1 MTNRISRLKTALFAN
16 TREISL
22 ERALLYTAS
31 HRQTEGE
38 PVILRRAKATAYILE
53 HVEISIRDEEL
64 IAGNRTVKPR
74 AGIMSPE
81 MDPYWL
87 LKELDQFPTRPQ
99 DRFAISEEDKRI
111 YREELFPYWEKRSM
125 KDFINGQMTDEV
137 KAATSTQIFSINQTD
152 KGQGHIIIDYPR
164 LLNHGLGELVAQMQQ
179 HCQQQPENHFYQAAL
194 LLLEASQKHI
204 LRYAELAET
213 MAANCT
219 DAQRREELLTIAE
232 ISRHNAQ
239 HKPQT
244 FWQACQLFWYMNII
258 LQYESNASSLSLGRF
273 DQYMLPFYQASLTQG
288 EDPAFLKELLESL
301 WVKCNDIV
309 LLRSTSSARYFA
321 GFPTGYTALLGGLT
335 ENGRSA
341 VNVLSFLCLDAYQS
355 VQLPQPNL
363 GVRTN
368 ALIDTPFLMK
378 TAETIRLGTG
388 IPQIFNDEVVVPA
401 FLNESNASS
410 LSLGRFDQYMLP
422 FYQASL
428 TQGEDP
434 AFLKELLESLWVK
447 CNDIVLLRSTSS
459 ARYFAGFPTGYTA
472 LLGGL
477 TENGRSA
484 VNVLS
489 FLCLDAYQS
498 VQLPQPNLGVRTNA
512 LIDTPFLMKTA
523 ETIRL
528 GTGIPQI
535 FNDEVVVPA
544 FLNRGVSLEDAR
556 DYSVVGCVEL
566 SIPGRTYGLHDIA
579 MFNLLKVMEICLH
592 ENEGNAALTYEGLLE
607 QIRAKISHYITLMV
621 EGSNICDIG
630 HRDWAPVPLLSSFI
644 SDCLEKGRDITD
656 GGARYNFSGVQ
667 GIGIANLSDSLH
679 ALKGMVFEQQRL
691 SFDELLSVLKANF
704 ATPEGEKVRARLI
717 NRFEK
722 YGNDIDEVDNISAE
736 LLRHYCK
743 EVEKY
748 QNPRGGYFTPGS
760 YTVSAHVP
768 LGSVVGATPDG
779 RFAGEQLADGGLSPM
794 LGQDA
799 QGPTAVLKSVSK
811 LDNTLL
817 SNGTLLNVKF
827 TPATLEGE
835 AGLRKLADFLRAFT
849 QLKLQHIQFNVVNAD
864 TLREAQQRP
873 QDYAGLVVRVAGY
886 SAFFVELSKEI
897 QDDIIRRTAHQL

>member
-1 MTNRISRLKTALFAN
+1 MTNRIPRLKNALFAN
-16 TREISL
+16 PREISL

-31 HRQTEGE
+31 HQQTEGE
-38 PVILRRAKATAYILE
+38 PVILRRAKATAHILD
-53 HVEISIRDEEL
+53 HVEIAIRDEEL

-87 LKELDQFPTRPQ
+87 LKELDQFATRPQ
-99 DRFAISEEDKRI
+99 DRFEISDEDKQT
-111 YREELFPYWEKRSM
+111 YREVLYPYWENRSM
-125 KDFINGQMTDEV
+125 KDFINSQMTEEV
-137 KAATSTQIFSINQTD
+137 KAAVGTQIFSVNQTD

-164 LLNHGLGELVAQMQQ
+164 LLNNGLGSLVAEMRERCARDTQ
-179 HCQQQPENHFYQAAL
+179 NTFYAAAL
-194 LLLEASQKHI
+194 ILLEASQRHI
-204 LRYAELAET
+204 LRYATLAEELAQSS
-213 MAANCT
+213 
-219 DAQRREELLTIAE
+219 DATRREELLAMAD

-244 FWQACQLFWYMNII
+244 FWQACQLFWYMNVI
-258 LQYESNASSLSLGRF
+258 LQYESNASSLSIGRF

-288 EDPAFLKELLESL
+288 DDPAFLKELLESL
-301 WVKCNDIV
+301 WVKCNDVV

-363 GVRTN
+363 GVRVN
-368 ALIDTPFLMK
+368 ELIDRPFLLK

-388 IPQIFNDEVVVPA
+388 IPQIFNDEV
-401 FLNESNASS
+401 
-410 LSLGRFDQYMLP
+410 
-422 FYQASL
+422 
-428 TQGEDP
+428 
-434 AFLKELLESLWVK
+434 
-447 CNDIVLLRSTSS
+447 I
-459 ARYFAGFPTGYTA
+459 
-472 LLGGL
+472 
-477 TENGRSA
+477 
-484 VNVLS
+484 
-489 FLCLDAYQS
+489 
-498 VQLPQPNLGVRTNA
+498 
-512 LIDTPFLMKTA
+512 
-523 ETIRL
+523 
-528 GTGIPQI
+528 
-535 FNDEVVVPA
+535 VPA

-556 DYSVVGCVEL
+556 DYAVVGCVEL
-566 SIPGRTYGLHDIA
+566 SIPGKTYGLHDIA
-579 MFNLLKVMEICLH
+579 MFNLLKVMEIAMQ
-592 ENEGNAALTYEGLLE
+592 ENEGNSGLTYEGLIE
-607 QIRAKISHYITLMV
+607 HIRARINHYIALMV

-644 SDCLEKGRDITD
+644 SDCLETGKDITD

-679 ALKGMVFEQQRL
+679 ALKGLVFEQQRL
-691 SFDELLSVLKANF
+691 SFDELLAVLKANF

-722 YGNDIDEVDNISAE
+722 YGNDIDDVDNISAE

-748 QNPRGGYFTPGS
+748 RNPRGGIFTPGS

-768 LGSVVGATPDG
+768 LGAVVGATPDG
-779 RFAGEQLADGGLSPM
+779 RLAGEQLADGGLSPM
-794 LGQDA
+794 LGQDM

-811 LDNTLL
+811 LDNYLL

-827 TPATLEGE
+827 TPATLEGD
-835 AGLRKLADFLRAFT
+835 AGLQKLADFLRAFM
-849 QLKLQHIQFNVVNAD
+849 QLKLQHIQFNVVNAE
-864 TLREAQQRP
+864 TLREAQRRP
-873 QDYAGLVVRVAGY
+873 QDFAGLVVRVAGY

>member
-1 MTNRISRLKTALFAN
+1 MTNRIPRLKNALFAN
-16 TREISL
+16 PREISL

-31 HRQTEGE
+31 HQQTEGE
-38 PVILRRAKATAYILE
+38 PVILRRAKATAHILD
-53 HVEISIRDEEL
+53 HVEIAIRDEEL

-87 LKELDQFPTRPQ
+87 LKELDQFATRPQ
-99 DRFAISEEDKRI
+99 DRFEISDEDKQT
-111 YREELFPYWEKRSM
+111 YREVLYPYWENRSM
-125 KDFINGQMTDEV
+125 KDFINSQMTEEV
-137 KAATSTQIFSINQTD
+137 KAAVGTQIFSVNQTD

-164 LLNHGLGELVAQMQQ
+164 LLNNGLGPLVAEMRERCARDTQ
-179 HCQQQPENHFYQAAL
+179 NTFYAAAL
-194 LLLEASQKHI
+194 ILLEASQRHI
-204 LRYAELAET
+204 LRYAALAEELAQSS
-213 MAANCT
+213 
-219 DAQRREELLTIAE
+219 DATRREELLAMAD

-244 FWQACQLFWYMNII
+244 FWQACQLFWYMNVI
-258 LQYESNASSLSLGRF
+258 LQYESNASSLSIGRF

-288 EDPAFLKELLESL
+288 DDPAFLKELLESL
-301 WVKCNDIV
+301 WVKCNDVV

-363 GVRTN
+363 GVRVN
-368 ALIDTPFLMK
+368 ELIDRPFLLK

-388 IPQIFNDEVVVPA
+388 IPQIFNDEV
-401 FLNESNASS
+401 
-410 LSLGRFDQYMLP
+410 
-422 FYQASL
+422 
-428 TQGEDP
+428 
-434 AFLKELLESLWVK
+434 
-447 CNDIVLLRSTSS
+447 I
-459 ARYFAGFPTGYTA
+459 
-472 LLGGL
+472 
-477 TENGRSA
+477 
-484 VNVLS
+484 
-489 FLCLDAYQS
+489 
-498 VQLPQPNLGVRTNA
+498 
-512 LIDTPFLMKTA
+512 
-523 ETIRL
+523 
-528 GTGIPQI
+528 
-535 FNDEVVVPA
+535 VPA

-556 DYSVVGCVEL
+556 DYAVVGCVEL
-566 SIPGRTYGLHDIA
+566 SIPGKTYGLHDIA
-579 MFNLLKVMEICLH
+579 MFNLLKVMEIAMQ
-592 ENEGNAALTYEGLLE
+592 ENEGNSGLTYEGLIE
-607 QIRAKISHYITLMV
+607 HIRARINHYIALMV

-644 SDCLEKGRDITD
+644 SDCLETGKDITD

-679 ALKGMVFEQQRL
+679 ALKGLVFEQQRL
-691 SFDELLSVLKANF
+691 SFDELLAVLKANF

-722 YGNDIDEVDNISAE
+722 YGNDIDDVDNISAE

-748 QNPRGGYFTPGS
+748 RNPRGGIFTPGS

-768 LGSVVGATPDG
+768 LGAVVGATPDG
-779 RFAGEQLADGGLSPM
+779 RLAGEQLADGGLSPM
-794 LGQDA
+794 LGQDM

-811 LDNTLL
+811 LDNYLL

-827 TPATLEGE
+827 TPATLEGD
-835 AGLRKLADFLRAFT
+835 AGLQKLADFLRAFT
-849 QLKLQHIQFNVVNAD
+849 QLKLQHIQFNVVNAE
-864 TLREAQQRP
+864 TLREAQRRP
-873 QDYAGLVVRVAGY
+873 QDFAGLVVRVAGY
-886 SAFFVELSKEI
+886 SAFCVELSKEI

>member
-1 MTNRISRLKTALFAN
+1 MTNRIPRLKDALFAN
-16 TREISL
+16 PREISL

-38 PVILRRAKATAYILE
+38 PVILRRAKATAHILD
-53 HVEISIRDEEL
+53 HVEIAIRDEEL

-87 LKELDQFPTRPQ
+87 LKELDQFATRPQ
-99 DRFAISEEDKRI
+99 DRFEISDEDKQT
-111 YREELFPYWEKRSM
+111 YREVLYPYWENRSM

-137 KAATSTQIFSINQTD
+137 KAAVGTQIFSVNQTD

-164 LLNHGLGELVAQMQQ
+164 LLNNGLGALVAEMRERCARDAQ
-179 HCQQQPENHFYQAAL
+179 NTFYAAAL
-194 LLLEASQKHI
+194 ILLEASQRHI
-204 LRYAELAET
+204 LRYATLAEELAQSSD
-213 MAANCT
+213 AA
-219 DAQRREELLTIAE
+219 RREELLAMAD

-244 FWQACQLFWYMNII
+244 FWQACQLFWYMNVI
-258 LQYESNASSLSLGRF
+258 LQYESNASSLSIGRF

-288 EDPAFLKELLESL
+288 DDPAFLKELLESL
-301 WVKCNDIV
+301 WVKCNDVV

-335 ENGRSA
+335 ESGRSA

-363 GVRTN
+363 GVRVN
-368 ALIDTPFLMK
+368 ELIDRPFLLK

-388 IPQIFNDEVVVPA
+388 IPQIFNDEV
-401 FLNESNASS
+401 
-410 LSLGRFDQYMLP
+410 
-422 FYQASL
+422 
-428 TQGEDP
+428 
-434 AFLKELLESLWVK
+434 
-447 CNDIVLLRSTSS
+447 I
-459 ARYFAGFPTGYTA
+459 
-472 LLGGL
+472 
-477 TENGRSA
+477 
-484 VNVLS
+484 
-489 FLCLDAYQS
+489 
-498 VQLPQPNLGVRTNA
+498 
-512 LIDTPFLMKTA
+512 
-523 ETIRL
+523 
-528 GTGIPQI
+528 
-535 FNDEVVVPA
+535 VPA

-556 DYSVVGCVEL
+556 DYAVVGCVEL
-566 SIPGRTYGLHDIA
+566 SIPGKTYGLHDIA
-579 MFNLLKVMEICLH
+579 MFNLLKVMEIAMQ
-592 ENEGNAALTYEGLLE
+592 ENEGNSELTYEGLIE
-607 QIRAKISHYITLMV
+607 HIRGRINHYIALMV

-644 SDCLEKGRDITD
+644 SDCLETGKDITD

-679 ALKGMVFEQQRL
+679 ALKGLVFEQQRL
-691 SFDELLSVLKANF
+691 SFDELLAVLKANF

-722 YGNDIDEVDNISAE
+722 YGNDIDDVDNISAE

-748 QNPRGGYFTPGS
+748 RNPRGGIFTPGS

-768 LGSVVGATPDG
+768 LGAVVGATPDG
-779 RFAGEQLADGGLSPM
+779 RLAGEQLADGGLSPM
-794 LGQDA
+794 LGQDM

-811 LDNTLL
+811 LDNYLL

-827 TPATLEGE
+827 TPATLEGD
-835 AGLRKLADFLRAFT
+835 AGLQKLADFLRAFT
-849 QLKLQHIQFNVVNAD
+849 QLKLQHIQFNVVNAE
-864 TLREAQQRP
+864 TLREAQRRP
-873 QDYAGLVVRVAGY
+873 QDFAGLVVRVAGY

>member
-273 DQYMLPFYQASLTQG
+273 DQYMLPFYQTSLTQG
-288 EDPAFLKELLESL
+288 EDA
-301 WVKCNDIV
+301 
-309 LLRSTSSARYFA
+309 
-321 GFPTGYTALLGGLT
+321 
-335 ENGRSA
+335 
-341 VNVLSFLCLDAYQS
+341 
-355 VQLPQPNL
+355 
-363 GVRTN
+363 
-368 ALIDTPFLMK
+368 
-378 TAETIRLGTG
+378 
-388 IPQIFNDEVVVPA
+388 
-401 FLNESNASS
+401 
-410 LSLGRFDQYMLP
+410 
-422 FYQASL
+422 
-428 TQGEDP
+428 

-679 ALKGMVFEQQRL
+679 ALKGMVFDQQRL

-849 QLKLQHIQFNVVNAD
+849 QRKLQHIQFNVVNAD

>member
-1 MTNRISRLKTALFAN
+1 MTNRTQRLKDALFASP
-16 TREISL
+16 REISL

-31 HRQTEGE
+31 HQQTEGE
-38 PVILRRAKATAYILE
+38 PVILRRAKATAYILD
-53 HVEISIRDEEL
+53 HVNIAIRDEEL

-87 LKELDQFPTRPQ
+87 LKELDQFSTRPQ
-99 DRFAISEEDKRI
+99 DRFDISDEDKQT
-111 YREELFPYWEKRSM
+111 YRDVLYPYWEKRSM
-125 KDFINGQMTDEV
+125 KDFINSQMTDEV
-137 KAATSTQIFSINQTD
+137 KAAVGTQIFSVNQTD

-164 LLNHGLGELVAQMQQ
+164 LLNNGLGALVEQMREYCARDAQ
-179 HCQQQPENHFYQAAL
+179 NTFYAAAL
-194 LLLEASQKHI
+194 ILLEASQRHI
-204 LRYAELAET
+204 LRYAALAET
-213 MAANCT
+213 LAIGCD
-219 DAQRREELLTIAE
+219 DASRREELRKMAE

-244 FWQACQLFWYMNII
+244 FWQACQLFWYMNVI
-258 LQYESNASSLSLGRF
+258 LQYESNASSLSIGRF
-273 DQYMLPFYQASLTQG
+273 DQYMLPFYQASLSQG
-288 EDPAFLKELLESL
+288 EDPAFLKEILESL
-301 WVKCNDIV
+301 WVKCNDVV

-335 ENGRSA
+335 ESGRSA

-363 GVRTN
+363 GVRVN
-368 ALIDTPFLMK
+368 ELIDRPFL
-378 TAETIRLGTG
+378 L
-388 IPQIFNDEVVVPA
+388 
-401 FLNESNASS
+401 
-410 LSLGRFDQYMLP
+410 
-422 FYQASL
+422 
-428 TQGEDP
+428 
-434 AFLKELLESLWVK
+434 
-447 CNDIVLLRSTSS
+447 
-459 ARYFAGFPTGYTA
+459 
-472 LLGGL
+472 
-477 TENGRSA
+477 
-484 VNVLS
+484 
-489 FLCLDAYQS
+489 
-498 VQLPQPNLGVRTNA
+498 
-512 LIDTPFLMKTA
+512 KTA

-556 DYSVVGCVEL
+556 DYAVVGCVEL
-566 SIPGRTYGLHDIA
+566 SIPGKTYGLHDIA
-579 MFNLLKVMEICLH
+579 MFNLLKVMEIAMQ
-592 ENEGNAALTYEGLLE
+592 ENEGNAALSYEGLLDH
-607 QIRAKISHYITLMV
+607 IRAKVNHYIALMV

-644 SDCLEKGRDITD
+644 SDCLESGKDITD

-679 ALKGMVFEQQRL
+679 ALKGLVFEQQRL
-691 SFDELLSVLKANF
+691 SFDELLAVLKANF

-722 YGNDIDEVDNISAE
+722 YGNDIDDVDNISAE

-748 QNPRGGYFTPGS
+748 RNPRGGQFTPGS

-768 LGSVVGATPDG
+768 LGAVVGATPDG

-794 LGQDA
+794 LGQDM

-811 LDNTLL
+811 LDNYLL

-827 TPATLEGE
+827 TPATLEGD
-835 AGLRKLADFLRAFT
+835 AGLQKLADFLRAFT
-849 QLKLQHIQFNVVNAD
+849 QLKLQHIQFNVVNAE

-873 QDYAGLVVRVAGY
+873 QDFAGLVVRVAGY

>member
-1 MTNRISRLKTALFAN
+1 MTNRIQRLKDALFASP
-16 TREISL
+16 REISL
-22 ERALLYTAS
+22 ERALLYTES
-31 HRQTEGE
+31 HQQTEGE
-38 PVILRRAKATAYILE
+38 PVILRRAKATAYILD
-53 HVEISIRDEEL
+53 HVEIAIRDDEL

-87 LKELDQFPTRPQ
+87 LKELEQFSTRPQ
-99 DRFAISEEDKRI
+99 DRFNISEEDKRL
-111 YREELFPYWEKRSM
+111 YRDVLYPYWEKRSM
-125 KDFINGQMTDEV
+125 KDFINSQMTEEV
-137 KAATSTQIFSINQTD
+137 KAAVSTQIFSVNQTD

-164 LLNHGLGELVAQMQQ
+164 LLNNGLGALVAEMNE
-179 HCQQQPENHFYQAAL
+179 HCQREPENAFYQAAL
-194 LLLEASQKHI
+194 LLLEASQRHI
-204 LRYAELAET
+204 LRYAALAEE
-213 MAANCT
+213 MAERYDEPRRQELLAIAAN
-219 DAQRREELLTIAE
+219 
-232 ISRHNAQ
+232 SRHNAEY
-239 HKPQT
+239 KPKS
-244 FWQACQLFWYMNII
+244 FWQACQLFWYMNVI
-258 LQYESNASSLSLGRF
+258 LQYESNASSLSIGRF
-273 DQYMLPFYQASLTQG
+273 DQYMLPFYQASLSQG
-288 EDPAFLKELLESL
+288 EDAAFLKELLESL
-301 WVKCNDIV
+301 WVKCNDVV

-355 VQLPQPNL
+355 IQLPQPNL
-363 GVRTN
+363 GVRVN
-368 ALIDTPFLMK
+368 EFIDRPFL
-378 TAETIRLGTG
+378 L
-388 IPQIFNDEVVVPA
+388 
-401 FLNESNASS
+401 
-410 LSLGRFDQYMLP
+410 
-422 FYQASL
+422 
-428 TQGEDP
+428 
-434 AFLKELLESLWVK
+434 
-447 CNDIVLLRSTSS
+447 
-459 ARYFAGFPTGYTA
+459 
-472 LLGGL
+472 
-477 TENGRSA
+477 
-484 VNVLS
+484 
-489 FLCLDAYQS
+489 
-498 VQLPQPNLGVRTNA
+498 
-512 LIDTPFLMKTA
+512 KTA

-556 DYSVVGCVEL
+556 DYAVVGCVEL
-566 SIPGRTYGLHDIA
+566 SIPGKTYGLHDIA
-579 MFNLLKVMEICLH
+579 MFNLLKVMEIAMQ
-592 ENEGNAALTYEGLLE
+592 ENEGNTALSYDELLE
-607 QIRAKISHYITLMV
+607 HIRTKINHYIALMV

-644 SDCLEKGRDITD
+644 SDCLDNGKDITE

-679 ALKGMVFEQQRL
+679 ALKGLVFEQQRL
-691 SFDELLSVLKANF
+691 SFDELLAVLKANF

-717 NRFEK
+717 HRFEK

-748 QNPRGGYFTPGS
+748 RNPRGGQFTPGS

-768 LGSVVGATPDG
+768 LGAVVGATPDG

-794 LGQDA
+794 LGQDM

-811 LDNTLL
+811 LDNYLL

-827 TPATLEGE
+827 TPATLEGD
-835 AGLRKLADFLRAFT
+835 AGLQKLADFLRAFT
-849 QLKLQHIQFNVVNAD
+849 QLKLQHVQFNVVNAD

-873 QDYAGLVVRVAGY
+873 QDFAGLVVRVAGY

>member
-1 MTNRISRLKTALFAN
+1 M
-16 TREISL
+16 
-22 ERALLYTAS
+22 
-31 HRQTEGE
+31 
-38 PVILRRAKATAYILE
+38 
-53 HVEISIRDEEL
+53 
-64 IAGNRTVKPR
+64 
-74 AGIMSPE
+74 
-81 MDPYWL
+81 
-87 LKELDQFPTRPQ
+87 
-99 DRFAISEEDKRI
+99 
-111 YREELFPYWEKRSM
+111 
-125 KDFINGQMTDEV
+125 
-137 KAATSTQIFSINQTD
+137 
-152 KGQGHIIIDYPR
+152 
-164 LLNHGLGELVAQMQQ
+164 
-179 HCQQQPENHFYQAAL
+179 
-194 LLLEASQKHI
+194 
-204 LRYAELAET
+204 
-213 MAANCT
+213 
-219 DAQRREELLTIAE
+219 
-232 ISRHNAQ
+232 
-239 HKPQT
+239 
-244 FWQACQLFWYMNII
+244 
-258 LQYESNASSLSLGRF
+258 
-273 DQYMLPFYQASLTQG
+273 
-288 EDPAFLKELLESL
+288 
-301 WVKCNDIV
+301 
-309 LLRSTSSARYFA
+309 
-321 GFPTGYTALLGGLT
+321 
-335 ENGRSA
+335 
-341 VNVLSFLCLDAYQS
+341 
-355 VQLPQPNL
+355 
-363 GVRTN
+363 
-368 ALIDTPFLMK
+368 
-378 TAETIRLGTG
+378 
-388 IPQIFNDEVVVPA
+388 
-401 FLNESNASS
+401 
-410 LSLGRFDQYMLP
+410 
-422 FYQASL
+422 
-428 TQGEDP
+428 
-434 AFLKELLESLWVK
+434 
-447 CNDIVLLRSTSS
+447 
-459 ARYFAGFPTGYTA
+459 
-472 LLGGL
+472 
-477 TENGRSA
+477 
-484 VNVLS
+484 
-489 FLCLDAYQS
+489 
-498 VQLPQPNLGVRTNA
+498 QLPQPNLGVRTNA

-592 ENEGNAALTYEGLLE
+592 ENEGNATLTYEGLLE

-679 ALKGMVFEQQRL
+679 ALKGMVFDQQRL

-704 ATPEGEKVRARLI
+704 ATPEGEKVRARLINRFEKYGNDIDEVDNISAELLRHYCKEVEKYQNPRGGYFTPGSYTVSAHVPLGSVVGATPDGRFAGEQLADGGLSPMLGQDGQRLLKSPCCLTVHWMKSPSRHGRLRKANGGKVSHYCKEVKIPEPARRLSRRDRIPFLPTSVLFCRGTTNGGLSPMLLNQRRYGEKVRARLI

-886 SAFFVELSKEI
+886 SEVMK
-897 QDDIIRRTAHQL
+897 DDIFFRTSGGGVTLSGGEVLMQAEFATRFLQRLRLWGVSCAIETAGDAPASKLLPLAKLCDEVLFDLKIMDATQARDVVKMNLPRVLENLRLLVSEGVNVIPRLPLIPGFTLSRENMQQALDVLIPLNIRQIHLLPFHQYGEPKYRLLGKTWSMKEVSAPSSADVATMREMAERAGFQVTVGG

>member
-1 MTNRISRLKTALFAN
+1 MTNRIPRLKNALFAN
-16 TREISL
+16 PREISL

-31 HRQTEGE
+31 HQQTEGE
-38 PVILRRAKATAYILE
+38 PVILRRAKATAHILD
-53 HVEISIRDEEL
+53 HVEIAIRDEEL

-87 LKELDQFPTRPQ
+87 LKELDQFATRPQ
-99 DRFAISEEDKRI
+99 DRFEISDEDKQT
-111 YREELFPYWEKRSM
+111 YREVLYPYWENRSM
-125 KDFINGQMTDEV
+125 KDFINSQMTEEV
-137 KAATSTQIFSINQTD
+137 KAAVGTQIFSVNQTD

-164 LLNHGLGELVAQMQQ
+164 LLNNGLGALVAEMRERCARDTQ
-179 HCQQQPENHFYQAAL
+179 NTFYAAAL
-194 LLLEASQKHI
+194 ILLEASQRHI
-204 LRYAELAET
+204 LRYAALAEELAQSS
-213 MAANCT
+213 
-219 DAQRREELLTIAE
+219 DATRREELLAMAD

-244 FWQACQLFWYMNII
+244 FWQACQLFWYMNVI
-258 LQYESNASSLSLGRF
+258 LQYESNASSLSIGRF

-288 EDPAFLKELLESL
+288 DDPAFLKELLESL
-301 WVKCNDIV
+301 WVKCNDVV

-363 GVRTN
+363 GVRVN
-368 ALIDTPFLMK
+368 ELIDRPFLLK

-388 IPQIFNDEVVVPA
+388 IPQIFNDEV
-401 FLNESNASS
+401 
-410 LSLGRFDQYMLP
+410 
-422 FYQASL
+422 
-428 TQGEDP
+428 
-434 AFLKELLESLWVK
+434 
-447 CNDIVLLRSTSS
+447 I
-459 ARYFAGFPTGYTA
+459 
-472 LLGGL
+472 
-477 TENGRSA
+477 
-484 VNVLS
+484 
-489 FLCLDAYQS
+489 
-498 VQLPQPNLGVRTNA
+498 
-512 LIDTPFLMKTA
+512 
-523 ETIRL
+523 
-528 GTGIPQI
+528 
-535 FNDEVVVPA
+535 VPA

-556 DYSVVGCVEL
+556 DYAVVGCVEL
-566 SIPGRTYGLHDIA
+566 SIPGKTYGLHDIA
-579 MFNLLKVMEICLH
+579 MFNLLKVMEIAMQ
-592 ENEGNAALTYEGLLE
+592 ENEGNSGLTYEGLIE
-607 QIRAKISHYITLMV
+607 HIRARINHYIALMV

-644 SDCLEKGRDITD
+644 SDCLETGKDITD

-679 ALKGMVFEQQRL
+679 ALKGLVFEQQRL
-691 SFDELLSVLKANF
+691 SFDELLAVLKANF

-722 YGNDIDEVDNISAE
+722 YGNDIDDVDNISAE

-748 QNPRGGYFTPGS
+748 RNPRGGIFTPGS

-768 LGSVVGATPDG
+768 LGAVVGATPDG
-779 RFAGEQLADGGLSPM
+779 RLAGEQLADGGLSPM
-794 LGQDA
+794 LGQDM

-811 LDNTLL
+811 LDNYLL

-827 TPATLEGE
+827 PPATLEGD
-835 AGLRKLADFLRAFT
+835 AGLQKLADFLRAFT
-849 QLKLQHIQFNVVNAD
+849 QLKLQHIQFNVVNAE
-864 TLREAQQRP
+864 TLREAQRRP
-873 QDYAGLVVRVAGY
+873 QDFAGLVVRVAGY

>member
-1 MTNRISRLKTALFAN
+1 MTNRIPRLKNALFAN
-16 TREISL
+16 PREISL

-31 HRQTEGE
+31 HQQTEGE
-38 PVILRRAKATAYILE
+38 PVILRRAKATAHILD
-53 HVEISIRDEEL
+53 HVEIAIRDEEL

-87 LKELDQFPTRPQ
+87 LKELDQFATRPQ
-99 DRFAISEEDKRI
+99 DRFEISDEDKQT
-111 YREELFPYWEKRSM
+111 YREVLYPYWENRSM
-125 KDFINGQMTDEV
+125 KDFTNSQMTEEV
-137 KAATSTQIFSINQTD
+137 KAAVGTQIFSVNQTD

-164 LLNHGLGELVAQMQQ
+164 LLNNGLGALVAEMRERCARDTQ
-179 HCQQQPENHFYQAAL
+179 NTFFAAAL
-194 LLLEASQKHI
+194 ILLEASQRHI
-204 LRYAELAET
+204 LRYAALAEELAQSS
-213 MAANCT
+213 
-219 DAQRREELLTIAE
+219 DATRREELLAMAD

-244 FWQACQLFWYMNII
+244 FWQACQLFWYMNVI
-258 LQYESNASSLSLGRF
+258 LQYESNASSLSIGRF

-288 EDPAFLKELLESL
+288 DDPAFLKELLESL
-301 WVKCNDIV
+301 WVKCNDVV

-363 GVRTN
+363 GVRVN
-368 ALIDTPFLMK
+368 ELIDRPFLLK

-388 IPQIFNDEVVVPA
+388 IPQIFNDEV
-401 FLNESNASS
+401 
-410 LSLGRFDQYMLP
+410 
-422 FYQASL
+422 
-428 TQGEDP
+428 
-434 AFLKELLESLWVK
+434 
-447 CNDIVLLRSTSS
+447 I
-459 ARYFAGFPTGYTA
+459 
-472 LLGGL
+472 
-477 TENGRSA
+477 
-484 VNVLS
+484 
-489 FLCLDAYQS
+489 
-498 VQLPQPNLGVRTNA
+498 
-512 LIDTPFLMKTA
+512 
-523 ETIRL
+523 
-528 GTGIPQI
+528 
-535 FNDEVVVPA
+535 VPA

-556 DYSVVGCVEL
+556 DYAVVGCVEL
-566 SIPGRTYGLHDIA
+566 SIPGKTYGLHDIA
-579 MFNLLKVMEICLH
+579 MFNLLKVMEIAMQ
-592 ENEGNAALTYEGLLE
+592 ENEGNSGLTYEGLIE
-607 QIRAKISHYITLMV
+607 HIRARINHYIALMV

-644 SDCLEKGRDITD
+644 SDCLETGKDITD
-656 GGARYNFSGVQ
+656 SGARYNFSGVQ

-679 ALKGMVFEQQRL
+679 ALKGLVFEQQRL
-691 SFDELLSVLKANF
+691 SFDELLAVLKANF

-722 YGNDIDEVDNISAE
+722 YGNDIDDVDNISAE

-748 QNPRGGYFTPGS
+748 RNPRGGIFTPGS

-768 LGSVVGATPDG
+768 LGAVVGATPDG
-779 RFAGEQLADGGLSPM
+779 RLAGEQLADGGLSPM
-794 LGQDA
+794 LGQDM

-811 LDNTLL
+811 LDNYLL

-827 TPATLEGE
+827 TPATLEGD
-835 AGLRKLADFLRAFT
+835 AGLQKLADFLRAFT
-849 QLKLQHIQFNVVNAD
+849 QLKLQHIQFNVVNAE
-864 TLREAQQRP
+864 TLREAQRRP
-873 QDYAGLVVRVAGY
+873 QDFAGLVVRVAGY

>member
-1 MTNRISRLKTALFAN
+1 MTHRIQRLKDALFAHP
-16 TREISL
+16 REISL
-22 ERALLYTAS
+22 ERALLYTES

-38 PVILRRAKATAYILE
+38 PMMIRRAKATAHILDN
-53 HVEISIRDEEL
+53 VAISIRDDEL
-64 IAGNRTVKPR
+64 IAGNRTIKPR

-99 DRFAISEEDKRI
+99 DRFAISDVDKRC

-137 KAATSTQIFSINQTD
+137 KAAVATQIFSVNQTD

-164 LLNHGLGELVAQMQQ
+164 LLNNGLAALVSELKA
-179 HCQQQPENHFYQAAL
+179 HCAQQPENHFYAAVL
-194 LLLEASQKHI
+194 IVLEAAQRHI
-204 LRYAELAET
+204 LRYAVLAET
-213 MAANCT
+213 LAAACP
-219 DAQRREELLTIAE
+219 DATRRQELLTIAAT
-232 ISRHNAQ
+232 SRHNAEQ
-239 HKPQT
+239 RPEDFH
-244 FWQACQLFWYMNII
+244 QACQLFWYMNII
-258 LQYESNASSLSLGRF
+258 LQYESNASSISLGRF
-273 DQYMLPFYQASLTQG
+273 DQYMLPFWQASLNRGVDAQT
-288 EDPAFLKELLESL
+288 LRELLESL

-335 ENGRSA
+335 ENGHSA
-341 VNVLSFLCLDAYQS
+341 VNALSFMCLDAYQS
-355 VQLPQPNL
+355 VRLPQPNL
-363 GVRTN
+363 GVRVN
-368 ALIDTPFLMK
+368 ELIDRPFL
-378 TAETIRLGTG
+378 R
-388 IPQIFNDEVVVPA
+388 
-401 FLNESNASS
+401 
-410 LSLGRFDQYMLP
+410 
-422 FYQASL
+422 
-428 TQGEDP
+428 
-434 AFLKELLESLWVK
+434 
-447 CNDIVLLRSTSS
+447 
-459 ARYFAGFPTGYTA
+459 
-472 LLGGL
+472 
-477 TENGRSA
+477 
-484 VNVLS
+484 
-489 FLCLDAYQS
+489 
-498 VQLPQPNLGVRTNA
+498 
-512 LIDTPFLMKTA
+512 KTA

-556 DYSVVGCVEL
+556 DYAVVGCVEL

-579 MFNLLKVMEICLH
+579 MFNLLKVMEIVLH
-592 ENEGNAALTYEGLLE
+592 ENEGNPAIDWEGLHM
-607 QIRAKISHYITLMV
+607 QIREKIRHYIKLMV

-630 HRDWAPVPLLSSFI
+630 HRDWAPVPLLSSFV
-644 SDCLEKGRDITD
+644 SDCLVNGKDITE

-679 ALKGMVFEQQRL
+679 ALKGLVFDQKRMP
-691 SFDELLSVLKANF
+691 FDELLAVLKANF
-704 ATPEGEKVRARLI
+704 ATPEGKEVRARLI

-722 YGNDIDEVDNISAE
+722 YGNDIDEVDNISAD
-736 LLRHYCK
+736 LLRFYCK

-748 QNPRGGYFTPGS
+748 RNPRGGQFTPGS

-794 LGQDA
+794 LGQDC

-811 LDNTLL
+811 LDNYLL

-835 AGLRKLADFLRAFT
+835 GGLNKLSDFLLAFT
-849 QLKLQHIQFNVVNAD
+849 KLKLQHVQFNVVNAD
-864 TLREAQQRP
+864 MLREAQQRP
-873 QDYAGLVVRVAGY
+873 QDFAGLVVRVAGY

>member
-1 MTNRISRLKTALFAN
+1 MTNRIPRLKNALFAN
-16 TREISL
+16 PREISL

-31 HRQTEGE
+31 HQQTEGE
-38 PVILRRAKATAYILE
+38 PVILRRAKATAHILD
-53 HVEISIRDEEL
+53 HVEIAIRDEEL

-87 LKELDQFPTRPQ
+87 LKELDQFAIRPQ
-99 DRFAISEEDKRI
+99 DRFEISDEDKQT
-111 YREELFPYWEKRSM
+111 YREVLYPYWENRSM
-125 KDFINGQMTDEV
+125 KDFINNQMTEEV
-137 KAATSTQIFSINQTD
+137 KAAVGTQIFSVNQTD

-164 LLNHGLGELVAQMQQ
+164 LLNSGLGALVAEMRERCARDTQ
-179 HCQQQPENHFYQAAL
+179 NTFYAAAL
-194 LLLEASQKHI
+194 ILLEASQRHI
-204 LRYAELAET
+204 LRYAALAEELAQSS
-213 MAANCT
+213 
-219 DAQRREELLTIAE
+219 DATRREELLAMAD

-244 FWQACQLFWYMNII
+244 FWQACQLFWYMNVI
-258 LQYESNASSLSLGRF
+258 LQYESNASSLSIGRF

-288 EDPAFLKELLESL
+288 DDPAFLKELLESL
-301 WVKCNDIV
+301 WVKCNDVV

-363 GVRTN
+363 GVRVN
-368 ALIDTPFLMK
+368 ELIDRPFLLK

-388 IPQIFNDEVVVPA
+388 IPQIFNDEV
-401 FLNESNASS
+401 
-410 LSLGRFDQYMLP
+410 
-422 FYQASL
+422 
-428 TQGEDP
+428 
-434 AFLKELLESLWVK
+434 
-447 CNDIVLLRSTSS
+447 I
-459 ARYFAGFPTGYTA
+459 
-472 LLGGL
+472 
-477 TENGRSA
+477 
-484 VNVLS
+484 
-489 FLCLDAYQS
+489 
-498 VQLPQPNLGVRTNA
+498 
-512 LIDTPFLMKTA
+512 
-523 ETIRL
+523 
-528 GTGIPQI
+528 
-535 FNDEVVVPA
+535 VPA

-556 DYSVVGCVEL
+556 DYAVVGCVEL
-566 SIPGRTYGLHDIA
+566 SIPGKTYGLHDIA
-579 MFNLLKVMEICLH
+579 MFNLLKVMEIAMQ
-592 ENEGNAALTYEGLLE
+592 ENEGNSGLTYEGLIE
-607 QIRAKISHYITLMV
+607 HIRARINHYIALMV

-644 SDCLEKGRDITD
+644 SDCLETGKDITD

-679 ALKGMVFEQQRL
+679 ALKGLVFEQQRL
-691 SFDELLSVLKANF
+691 SFDDLLAVLKANF

-722 YGNDIDEVDNISAE
+722 YGNDIDDVDNISAE

-748 QNPRGGYFTPGS
+748 RNPRGGIFTPGS

-768 LGSVVGATPDG
+768 LGAVVGATPDG
-779 RFAGEQLADGGLSPM
+779 RLAGEQLADGGLSPM
-794 LGQDA
+794 LGQDM

-811 LDNTLL
+811 LDNYLL

-827 TPATLEGE
+827 TPATLEGD
-835 AGLRKLADFLRAFT
+835 AGLQKLADFLRAFT
-849 QLKLQHIQFNVVNAD
+849 QLKLQHIQFNVVNAE
-864 TLREAQQRP
+864 TLREAQRRP
-873 QDYAGLVVRVAGY
+873 QDFAGLVVRVAGY

>member
-1 MTNRISRLKTALFAN
+1 MTNRTQRLKDALFAN
-16 TREISL
+16 PREISL

-31 HRQTEGE
+31 YQQTEGE
-38 PVILRRAKATAYILE
+38 PVMLRRAKATAYILD
-53 HVEISIRDEEL
+53 HVNIAIRDEEL

-87 LKELDQFPTRPQ
+87 LKELDQFATRPQ
-99 DRFAISEEDKRI
+99 DRFDISDEDKRI
-111 YREELFPYWEKRSM
+111 YREVLYPWWEKRSM
-125 KDFINGQMTDEV
+125 KDFINSQMTDEV
-137 KAATSTQIFSINQTD
+137 KAAVGTQIFSVNQTD

-164 LLNHGLGELVAQMQQ
+164 LLKNGLGALVEEMRE
-179 HCQQQPENHFYQAAL
+179 HCTRDTENTFYAAAL
-194 LLLEASQKHI
+194 ILLEASQRHI
-204 LRYAELAET
+204 LRYAVLAEDV
-213 MAANCT
+213 AAISHGS
-219 DAQRREELLTIAE
+219 RREELLKIAE
-232 ISRHNAQ
+232 NSRHNAQ

-244 FWQACQLFWYMNII
+244 FWQACQLFWYMNVI
-258 LQYESNASSLSLGRF
+258 LQYESNASSLSIGRF
-273 DQYMLPFYQASLTQG
+273 DQYMLPFYQASLSQG
-288 EDPAFLKELLESL
+288 DDPSFLKELLESL
-301 WVKCNDIV
+301 WVKCNDVV

-335 ENGRSA
+335 ESGRSA

-363 GVRTN
+363 GVRVN
-368 ALIDTPFLMK
+368 ELIDRPFL
-378 TAETIRLGTG
+378 L
-388 IPQIFNDEVVVPA
+388 
-401 FLNESNASS
+401 
-410 LSLGRFDQYMLP
+410 
-422 FYQASL
+422 
-428 TQGEDP
+428 
-434 AFLKELLESLWVK
+434 
-447 CNDIVLLRSTSS
+447 
-459 ARYFAGFPTGYTA
+459 
-472 LLGGL
+472 
-477 TENGRSA
+477 
-484 VNVLS
+484 
-489 FLCLDAYQS
+489 
-498 VQLPQPNLGVRTNA
+498 
-512 LIDTPFLMKTA
+512 KTA

-556 DYSVVGCVEL
+556 DYAVVGCVEL
-566 SIPGRTYGLHDIA
+566 SIPGKTYGLHDIA
-579 MFNLLKVMEICLH
+579 MFNLLKVMEIAMQ
-592 ENEGNAALTYEGLLE
+592 ENEGNADLSYEELLRH
-607 QIRAKISHYITLMV
+607 IRAKINHYIALMV

-644 SDCLEKGRDITD
+644 SDCLVTGRDITD

-679 ALKGMVFEQQRL
+679 ALKGLVFEQQRL
-691 SFDELLSVLKANF
+691 SFDELLAVLKANF

-722 YGNDIDEVDNISAE
+722 YGNDIDDVDNISAE

-748 QNPRGGYFTPGS
+748 RNPRGGQFTPGS

-768 LGSVVGATPDG
+768 LGAVVGATPDG
-779 RFAGEQLADGGLSPM
+779 RLAGEQLADGGLSPM
-794 LGQDA
+794 LGQDM

-811 LDNTLL
+811 LDNYLL

-827 TPATLEGE
+827 TPATLEGD
-835 AGLRKLADFLRAFT
+835 AGLQKLADFLRAFT

-873 QDYAGLVVRVAGY
+873 QDFAGLVVRVAGY

>member
-1 MTNRISRLKTALFAN
+1 MTNRIPRLKDALFAN
-16 TREISL
+16 PREISL

-38 PVILRRAKATAYILE
+38 PVILRRAKATAHILD
-53 HVEISIRDEEL
+53 HVEIAIRDEEL

-87 LKELDQFPTRPQ
+87 LKELDQFATRPQ
-99 DRFAISEEDKRI
+99 DRFEISDEDKQT
-111 YREELFPYWEKRSM
+111 YREVLYPYWENRSM

-137 KAATSTQIFSINQTD
+137 KAAVGTQIFSVNQTD

-164 LLNHGLGELVAQMQQ
+164 LLNNGLGALVAEMRERCARDAQ
-179 HCQQQPENHFYQAAL
+179 NTFYAAAL
-194 LLLEASQKHI
+194 ILLEASQRHI
-204 LRYAELAET
+204 LRYATLAEELAQSS
-213 MAANCT
+213 
-219 DAQRREELLTIAE
+219 DASRREELLAMAD

-244 FWQACQLFWYMNII
+244 FWQACQLFWYMNVI
-258 LQYESNASSLSLGRF
+258 LQYESNASSLSIGRF

-288 EDPAFLKELLESL
+288 DDPAFLKELLESL
-301 WVKCNDIV
+301 WVKCNDVV

-335 ENGRSA
+335 ESGRSA

-363 GVRTN
+363 GVRVN
-368 ALIDTPFLMK
+368 ELIDRPFLLK

-388 IPQIFNDEVVVPA
+388 IPQIFNDEV
-401 FLNESNASS
+401 
-410 LSLGRFDQYMLP
+410 
-422 FYQASL
+422 
-428 TQGEDP
+428 
-434 AFLKELLESLWVK
+434 
-447 CNDIVLLRSTSS
+447 I
-459 ARYFAGFPTGYTA
+459 
-472 LLGGL
+472 
-477 TENGRSA
+477 
-484 VNVLS
+484 
-489 FLCLDAYQS
+489 
-498 VQLPQPNLGVRTNA
+498 
-512 LIDTPFLMKTA
+512 
-523 ETIRL
+523 
-528 GTGIPQI
+528 
-535 FNDEVVVPA
+535 VPA

-556 DYSVVGCVEL
+556 DYAVVGCVEL
-566 SIPGRTYGLHDIA
+566 SIPGKTYGLHDIA
-579 MFNLLKVMEICLH
+579 MFNLLKVMEIAMQ
-592 ENEGNAALTYEGLLE
+592 ENEGNSGLTYEGLIE
-607 QIRAKISHYITLMV
+607 HIRGRINHYIALMV

-644 SDCLEKGRDITD
+644 SDCLETGKDITD

-679 ALKGMVFEQQRL
+679 ALKGLVFEQQRL
-691 SFDELLSVLKANF
+691 SFDELLAVLKANF

-722 YGNDIDEVDNISAE
+722 YGNDIDDVDNISAE

-748 QNPRGGYFTPGS
+748 RNPRGGIFTPGS

-768 LGSVVGATPDG
+768 LGAVVGATPDG
-779 RFAGEQLADGGLSPM
+779 RLAGEQLADGGLSPM
-794 LGQDA
+794 LGQDM

-811 LDNTLL
+811 LDNYLL

-827 TPATLEGE
+827 TPATLEGD
-835 AGLRKLADFLRAFT
+835 AGLQKLADFLRAFT
-849 QLKLQHIQFNVVNAD
+849 QLKLQHIQFNVVNAE
-864 TLREAQQRP
+864 TLREAQRRP
-873 QDYAGLVVRVAGY
+873 QDFAGLVVRVAGY

>member
-1 MTNRISRLKTALFAN
+1 MTNRTQRLKDALFASP
-16 TREISL
+16 REISL

-31 HRQTEGE
+31 HQQTEGE
-38 PVILRRAKATAYILE
+38 PVILRRAKATAYILD
-53 HVEISIRDEEL
+53 HVNIAIRDEEL

-87 LKELDQFPTRPQ
+87 LKELDQFSTRPQ
-99 DRFAISEEDKRI
+99 DRFDISDEDKQI
-111 YREELFPYWEKRSM
+111 YRDVLYPYWEKRSM
-125 KDFINGQMTDEV
+125 KDFINSQMTDEV
-137 KAATSTQIFSINQTD
+137 KAAVGTQIFSVNQTD

-164 LLNHGLGELVAQMQQ
+164 LLNNGLGALVEQMREYCARDAQ
-179 HCQQQPENHFYQAAL
+179 NTFYAAAL
-194 LLLEASQKHI
+194 ILLEASQRHI
-204 LRYAELAET
+204 LRYAALAET
-213 MAANCT
+213 LAIGCDEAS
-219 DAQRREELLTIAE
+219 RREELRKIAE

-244 FWQACQLFWYMNII
+244 FWQACQLFWYMNVI
-258 LQYESNASSLSLGRF
+258 LQYESNASSLSIGRF
-273 DQYMLPFYQASLTQG
+273 DQYMLPFYQASLSQG
-288 EDPAFLKELLESL
+288 DDPAFLKELLESL
-301 WVKCNDIV
+301 WVKCNDVV

-335 ENGRSA
+335 ESGRSA

-363 GVRTN
+363 GVRVN
-368 ALIDTPFLMK
+368 ELIDRPFL
-378 TAETIRLGTG
+378 L
-388 IPQIFNDEVVVPA
+388 
-401 FLNESNASS
+401 
-410 LSLGRFDQYMLP
+410 
-422 FYQASL
+422 
-428 TQGEDP
+428 
-434 AFLKELLESLWVK
+434 
-447 CNDIVLLRSTSS
+447 
-459 ARYFAGFPTGYTA
+459 
-472 LLGGL
+472 
-477 TENGRSA
+477 
-484 VNVLS
+484 
-489 FLCLDAYQS
+489 
-498 VQLPQPNLGVRTNA
+498 
-512 LIDTPFLMKTA
+512 KTA

-556 DYSVVGCVEL
+556 DYAVVGCVEL
-566 SIPGRTYGLHDIA
+566 SIPGKTYGLHDIA
-579 MFNLLKVMEICLH
+579 MFNLLKVMEIAMQ
-592 ENEGNAALTYEGLLE
+592 ENEGNAALSYEGLLDH
-607 QIRAKISHYITLMV
+607 IRAKINHYIALMV

-644 SDCLEKGRDITD
+644 SDCLESGKDITD

-679 ALKGMVFEQQRL
+679 ALKGLVFEQQRL
-691 SFDELLSVLKANF
+691 SYDELLAVLKANF

-722 YGNDIDEVDNISAE
+722 YGNDIDDVDNISAE

-748 QNPRGGYFTPGS
+748 RNPRGGQFTPGS

-768 LGSVVGATPDG
+768 LGAVVGATPDG

-794 LGQDA
+794 LGQDM

-811 LDNTLL
+811 LDNYLL

-827 TPATLEGE
+827 TPATLEGD
-835 AGLRKLADFLRAFT
+835 AGLQKLADFLRAFT
-849 QLKLQHIQFNVVNAD
+849 QLKLQHIQFNVVNAE

-873 QDYAGLVVRVAGY
+873 QDFAGLVVRVAGY